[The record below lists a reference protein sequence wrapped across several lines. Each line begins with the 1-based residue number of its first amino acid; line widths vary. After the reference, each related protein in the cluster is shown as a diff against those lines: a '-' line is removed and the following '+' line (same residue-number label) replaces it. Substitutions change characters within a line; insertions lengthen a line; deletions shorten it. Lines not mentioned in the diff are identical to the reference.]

1 MGTLLMDVQSK
12 CRARDAFAATI
23 GPPLASTGSHLVR
36 AAPAGHQRG
45 LVMHNFIPPVSV
57 PARWRVLRLI
67 WPFVAIVLLLLALG
81 SASLQVIRG
90 VRAYISAESVWSNAQ
105 KVGVEAL
112 ERYAQTRNEDYF
124 DRYLDASAVVASAHA
139 ARVELDKPFPDFAL
153 ARNALLAARNHP
165 ADISGMIDLYRR
177 FRPLGFMDEGVR
189 LWVQS
194 DTLFARLDTAAQA
207 MHADV
212 RSGLS
217 AADLLPPLVE
227 IHALDRELTTVESA
241 FSGNF
246 AEASRQVERVLK
258 IATLAIAL
266 ALVAAAA
273 LRTQRLVRKEDAF
286 HMALRVSQQRYDYA
300 ISGTNDGIFDWTLA
314 NRELYLS
321 PRFEELLGHAPG
333 TLHESAGT
341 FLRRVHHAER
351 RRTLALLSRH
361 LANGQPFD
369 VEFRLRMNDGGY
381 RWFRSRGRSVMGERG
396 KPQRMAG
403 SLADI
408 SDRKRA
414 EAQTLEQKERAQV
427 TLASIADAVITVD
440 TSGGVEYMNP
450 VAERLTGWRH
460 DEAQGATLP
469 SVFAVLDEATG
480 TEISDP
486 VARAFVEGGT
496 IHSDGNVVL
505 RRRHDGPIAIDYS
518 AAPIR
523 DNTGNVAGV
532 VLVFHDMSRER
543 QYATRLAHLASHD
556 ALTGLLNRREFE
568 RRVTM
573 ALVESQYE
581 PHHHAVLYVDLDEFK
596 VVNDTC
602 GHAAGDE
609 LLRQVSAL
617 LRPRLREGDTLA
629 RLGGD
634 EFGVL
639 LEHCAP
645 EPAFVIADT
654 LRKTIGDFH
663 FQWNQRSFKI
673 GASVGVVNVAGGPQ
687 TLAGVL
693 AAADA
698 ACYMAKDKGRN
709 RVQMYSPESDEVTLR
724 KGEMEWVN
732 RIHRALAENRFCLYA
747 QPVQRTRGDD
757 ASPPY
762 TELLLR
768 LRGDEGELVPPTS
781 FIPAAE
787 RYHLMPAIDRWVIAS
802 AFALLARQFDDS
814 GAPDGVFAIN
824 VSGASIGDDD
834 FLDFVQ
840 AQFVRYAVPHASIC
854 FEITETTAVAS
865 LSKATEFMAAL
876 RGLGCRFALDDFGV
890 GVSSFTYLKHL
901 PVDYLKIDGSFV
913 KDMLQDPVNHA
924 MVEAI
929 HRIGHI
935 MGKKTIAESVEN
947 RDALKALRAIGVD
960 YAQGF
965 AIAVPAPFGPLR
977 AVRETPRRQAAAS
990 A

>member
-1 MGTLLMDVQSK
+1 
-12 CRARDAFAATI
+12 
-23 GPPLASTGSHLVR
+23 
-36 AAPAGHQRG
+36 
-45 LVMHNFIPPVSV
+45 MHNITSMAFQSG
-57 PARWRVLRLI
+57 RWRVVRLI
-67 WPFVAIVLLLLALG
+67 WPFIAIVIVMLALG
-81 SASLQVIRG
+81 TASLQVMRG
-90 VRAYISAESVWSNAQ
+90 VRAYISAESLWSNAQ
-105 KVGVEAL
+105 KASVEAL
-112 ERYAQTRNEDYF
+112 EQYAQTRNEDHF
-124 DRYLDASAVVASAHA
+124 DRYLDESAVLAGARA
-139 ARVELDKPFPDFAL
+139 ARIELDKPFPDL
-153 ARNALLAARNHP
+153 ARAKRGLIAARNHP
-165 ADISGMIDLYRR
+165 ADLNGMVDLFRR
-177 FRPLGFMDEGVR
+177 FRPVGFMAEGVR
-189 LWVQS
+189 LW
-194 DTLFARLDTAAQA
+194 TRLDGLVERLDAAARA
-207 MHADV
+207 MHAAVRDSRGAPVDV
-212 RSGLS
+212 MAS
-217 AADLLPPLVE
+217 LVE
-227 IHALDRELTTVESA
+227 IRAVDRELTSVERA
-241 FSGNF
+241 FSATF
-246 AEASRQVERVLK
+246 AEASRQVERVLAL
-258 IATLAIAL
+258 ATLAIAL
-266 ALVAAAA
+266 ALVAVAA
-273 LRTQRLVRKEDAF
+273 LRTQRLIRKEDAF
-286 HMALRVSQQRYDYA
+286 HTALRASQQRYDYA
-300 ISGTNDGIFDWTLA
+300 ISGTNDGIFDWSLA
-314 NRELYLS
+314 SRELYLS
-321 PRFEELLGHAPG
+321 PRFEALLGYAQG
-333 TLHESAGT
+333 TLRETAAT

-351 RRTLALLSRH
+351 RKTLRVLKEH
-361 LANGQPFD
+361 LARGDPFD
-369 VEFRLRMNDGGY
+369 VEFRLRMHDGSW
-381 RWFRSRGRSVMGERG
+381 RWFRTRGRSVLGDRG

-414 EAQTLEQKERAQV
+414 EAQTLEQTERAQV

-440 TSGGVEYMNP
+440 TAGNVEYMNP
-450 VAERLTGWRH
+450 VAERLTGWSN
-460 DEAQGATLP
+460 DEAHAVALP
-469 SVFAVLDEATG
+469 SIFAVLDEATG
-480 TEISDP
+480 VEMPDP
-486 VARAFVEGGT
+486 VARALRDGGT

-505 RRRHDGPIAIDYS
+505 RRRHDGPIAIDYA

-523 DNTGNVAGV
+523 DHARAIVGV

-543 QYATRLAHLASHD
+543 QYAMRLAHLASHD

-581 PHHHAVLYVDLDEFK
+581 ANHHAVLYVDLDEFK

-645 EPAFVIADT
+645 SPALAIADA
-654 LRKTIGDFH
+654 LRTTIGDFH

-673 GASVGVVNVAGGPQ
+673 GASVGVVNVAAGPQ

-698 ACYMAKDKGRN
+698 ACYTAKDKGRN
-709 RVQMYSPESDEVTLR
+709 RVQVYSPESHEVTLR

-732 RIHRALAENRFCLYA
+732 RIHRALADNRFCLYA
-747 QPVQRTRGDD
+747 QPVQSTRGDD
-757 ASPPY
+757 DFSPY

-768 LRGDEGELVPPTS
+768 LRGDDGELVPPTS

-787 RYHLMPAIDRWVIAS
+787 RYHLMPAIDRWVISS
-802 AFALLARQFDDS
+802 AFAMLQRQFDGEEPS
-814 GAPDGVFAIN
+814 TSVIAIN

-840 AQFVRYAVPHASIC
+840 AQFVRHAIPHARVC

-865 LSKATEFMAAL
+865 LSKATEFMRAL
-876 RGLGCRFALDDFGV
+876 RGHGCRFALDDFGV

-901 PVDYLKIDGSFV
+901 PVDFLKIDGSFV
-913 KDMLQDPVNHA
+913 KDMLSDPVNHA

-947 RDALKALRAIGVD
+947 RDAIKALRAIGVD

-965 AIAVPAPFGPLR
+965 AIAQPTPFGQLRPLR
-977 AVRETPRRQAAAS
+977 RVARRPSADAA
-990 A
+990 

>member
-1 MGTLLMDVQSK
+1 MTLP
-12 CRARDAFAATI
+12 T
-23 GPPLASTGSHLVR
+23 
-36 AAPAGHQRG
+36 APQQ
-45 LVMHNFIPPVSV
+45 
-57 PARWRVLRLI
+57 PARLRMIRLI

-81 SASLQVIRG
+81 TTSLQVIRG
-90 VRAYISAESVWSNAQ
+90 VRAYISAESVWTNAQ
-105 KVGVEAL
+105 KAAVEAL
-112 ERYAQTRNEDYF
+112 DQYAQTRNEDYF
-124 DRYLDASAVVASAHA
+124 DRYQEE
-139 ARVELDKPFPDFAL
+139 ARVLAGARVARIELDKPFPHFDV
-153 ARNALLAARNHP
+153 ARGGLLQARNHP
-165 ADISGMIDLYRR
+165 ADIGGMIDLFRR
-177 FRPLGFMDEGVR
+177 FRPVGFMADAVALWTKADE
-189 LWVQS
+189 
-194 DTLFARLDTAAQA
+194 LFARIEAIADD
-207 MHADV
+207 MHAV
-212 RSGLS
+212 IRSGHGS
-217 AADLLPPLVE
+217 TADLTPALVE
-227 IHALDRELTTVESA
+227 IRTLDRELTSVERA
-241 FSGNF
+241 FSATF
-246 AEASRQVERVLK
+246 AMASRQVERVLT
-258 IATLAIAL
+258 IVTVAIGV
-266 ALVAAAA
+266 ALVLVAI
-273 LRTQRLVRKEDAF
+273 LRTLRLIRKEDAF
-286 HMALRVSQQRYDYA
+286 LWALRASQQRYNYA
-300 ISGTNDGIFDWTLA
+300 ISGTNDGIWDWSLES
-314 NRELYLS
+314 RELYLS

-333 TLHESAGT
+333 TLRETAGS
-341 FLRRVHHAER
+341 FLRRVHPADR
-351 RRTLALLSRH
+351 RRAYALLREHLSR
-361 LANGQPFD
+361 GDPFD
-369 VEFRLRMNDGGY
+369 VEFRLRLADGEY
-381 RWFRSRGRSVMGERG
+381 RWFRTRGRSVLGERG

-414 EAQTLEQKERAQV
+414 EAQTLQQKERAQV

-440 TSGGVEYMNP
+440 TSGNVEYMNP
-450 VAERLTGWRH
+450 VAERLTGWQD
-460 DEAQGATLP
+460 DEARGLP
-469 SVFAVLDEATG
+469 VPTVFHVQDEATG
-480 TEISDP
+480 VDVSDP
-486 VARAFVEGGT
+486 VARAFAAGAAVSSE
-496 IHSDGNVVL
+496 GNVVL
-505 RRRHDGPIAIDYS
+505 RRRHDVPIAIDYS

-523 DNTGNVAGV
+523 DRGRDIVGV

-568 RRVTM
+568 RRVSM
-573 ALVESQYE
+573 VLVEGQYQARN
-581 PHHHAVLYVDLDEFK
+581 HAVLYLDLDEFK

-645 EPAFVIADT
+645 APAFAIADA
-654 LRKTIGDFH
+654 LRKSIGDFH

-673 GASVGVVNVAGGPQ
+673 GASVGVVNIAGGPD

-693 AAADA
+693 SAADA

-709 RVQMYSPESDEVTLR
+709 RVQIYSPESDEVTLR

-732 RIHRALAENRFCLYA
+732 RIHHALADNRFCLYA
-747 QPVQRTRGDD
+747 QPVHATLGGDGTP
-757 ASPPY
+757 AY

-768 LRGDEGELVPPTS
+768 LRGDDGALVPPTA

-787 RYHLMPAIDRWVIAS
+787 RYHLMPAIDRWVIS
-802 AFALLARQFDDS
+802 TAFGILARHFETA
-814 GAPDGVFAIN
+814 GAIEVGVCAIN

-840 AQFVRYAVPHASIC
+840 GQFLQHRIPHSHVC

-865 LSKATEFMAAL
+865 LTKATQFMTTL

-913 KDMLQDPVNHA
+913 KDMLQDPVNYA

-935 MGKKTIAESVEN
+935 MGKKTIAESVES
-947 RDALKALRAIGVD
+947 RDTVKALRAIGID

-965 AIAVPAPFGPLR
+965 AIAAPAPFRRLQALR
-977 AVRETPRRQAAAS
+977 RAGKREAANGR
-990 A
+990 

>member
-1 MGTLLMDVQSK
+1 M
-12 CRARDAFAATI
+12 
-23 GPPLASTGSHLVR
+23 
-36 AAPAGHQRG
+36 
-45 LVMHNFIPPVSV
+45 
-57 PARWRVLRLI
+57 
-67 WPFVAIVLLLLALG
+67 
-81 SASLQVIRG
+81 
-90 VRAYISAESVWSNAQ
+90 
-105 KVGVEAL
+105 
-112 ERYAQTRNEDYF
+112 
-124 DRYLDASAVVASAHA
+124 
-139 ARVELDKPFPDFAL
+139 
-153 ARNALLAARNHP
+153 
-165 ADISGMIDLYRR
+165 
-177 FRPLGFMDEGVR
+177 
-189 LWVQS
+189 
-194 DTLFARLDTAAQA
+194 
-207 MHADV
+207 
-212 RSGLS
+212 
-217 AADLLPPLVE
+217 
-227 IHALDRELTTVESA
+227 ESA

-246 AEASRQVERVLK
+246 AEASRQVERVLT

-286 HMALRVSQQRYDYA
+286 HMALRASQQRYDYA

-361 LANGQPFD
+361 LANGEPFD

-469 SVFAVLDEATG
+469 SVFAVQDEATG
-480 TEISDP
+480 TEIPDP

-523 DNTGNVAGV
+523 DNTGSVAGV

-787 RYHLMPAIDRWVIAS
+787 RYHLMPAIDRWVIGS
-802 AFALLARQFDDS
+802 AFALLARQFDDA
-814 GAPDGVFAIN
+814 GAPRRHLRDQRVGRIDRRRRLPRFRA
-824 VSGASIGDDD
+824 GA
-834 FLDFVQ
+834 
-840 AQFVRYAVPHASIC
+840 VRP
-854 FEITETTAVAS
+854 
-865 LSKATEFMAAL
+865 L
-876 RGLGCRFALDDFGV
+876 RGAARQHLLRDHRNDRRRIAVEGHRVHGGAARAR
-890 GVSSFTYLKHL
+890 L
-901 PVDYLKIDGSFV
+901 PVRARRFRRRRLVVHVPQASSGRLPQDRRQLRQGHAAGPGQPCDGRG
-913 KDMLQDPVNHA
+913 DPPHRPYHGEEDDRRVGREPRR
-924 MVEAI
+924 VESA
-929 HRIGHI
+929 
-935 MGKKTIAESVEN
+935 A
-947 RDALKALRAIGVD
+947 RDRRRLRARVRHRRT
-960 YAQGF
+960 
-965 AIAVPAPFGPLR
+965 R
-977 AVRETPRRQAAAS
+977 AVRAAS
-990 A
+990 RRAGDAEAPGGRQRLTGSNAFAGARILANSP

>member
-1 MGTLLMDVQSK
+1 MPGPLPAKRLA
-12 CRARDAFAATI
+12 CATI
-23 GPPLASTGSHLVR
+23 GPPIASTVADSPAPH
-36 AAPAGHQRG
+36 AARDGR
-45 LVMHNFIPPVSV
+45 LVMHNLTSLSLR

-81 SASLQVIRG
+81 TASLQVIRG

-105 KVGVEAL
+105 KAAVEAL
-112 ERYAQTRNEDYF
+112 EQYAQTRNEDYF
-124 DRYLDASAVVASAHA
+124 DRYLEESAVQAGART
-139 ARVELDKPFPDFAL
+139 ARVELDKPFPDFAT
-153 ARNALLAARNHP
+153 ARRGLLAARNHP
-165 ADISGMIDLYRR
+165 ADIAGMIDLFRR
-177 FRPLGFMDEGVR
+177 FRPMGFMADGVR
-189 LWVQS
+189 LWTQS
-194 DTLFARLDTAAQA
+194 DALYARIDAAARA
-207 MHADV
+207 MHAAV
-212 RSGLS
+212 QGGSGS
-217 AADLLPPLVE
+217 PADLQPWLVE
-227 IHALDRELTTVESA
+227 IRAVDRELTPVERA
-241 FSGNF
+241 FSGTF
-246 AEASRQVERVLK
+246 AEASRQVERVLTF
-258 IATLAIAL
+258 ATLAIAL
-266 ALVAAAA
+266 ALVAMAA

-286 HMALRVSQQRYDYA
+286 HTALRASQQRYDYA
-300 ISGTNDGIFDWTLA
+300 ISGTNDGIFDWSLA
-314 NRELYLS
+314 NHELYLS
-321 PRFEELLGHAPG
+321 PRFEQLLGHAPG
-333 TLHESAGT
+333 TLHESAGS
-341 FLRRVHHAER
+341 FLRRVHRDER
-351 RRTLALLSRH
+351 RHALALLKQH
-361 LANGQPFD
+361 LANGDPFD
-369 VEFRLRMNDGGY
+369 LEFRLRMADGSH
-381 RWFRSRGRSVMGERG
+381 RWFRFRGRSVIGERG

-403 SLADI
+403 SLADV
-408 SDRKRA
+408 SDRRRA

-440 TSGGVEYMNP
+440 TSGAVEYMNP
-450 VAERLTGWRH
+450 VAERLTGWRD
-460 DEAQGATLP
+460 DEAHGARLP
-469 SVFAVLDEATG
+469 SIFSVLDEATG
-480 TEISDP
+480 IEVPDP
-486 VARAFVEGGT
+486 VARSFVDGST
-496 IHSDGNVVL
+496 VHSDGNVVL
-505 RRRHDGPIAIDYS
+505 RRRHDSPIAIDYS

-523 DNTGNVAGV
+523 NNARTIVGA

-581 PHHHAVLYVDLDEFK
+581 AHNHAVLYVDLDEFK

-645 EPAFVIADT
+645 DPAFAIADA
-654 LRKTIGDFH
+654 LRTTIGDFH

-693 AAADA
+693 SAADA

-709 RVQMYSPESDEVTLR
+709 RVQMYTPESDEVTLR

-757 ASPPY
+757 VSPPY

-768 LRGDEGELVPPTS
+768 LRGDEGELIPPTS

-787 RYHLMPAIDRWVIAS
+787 RYHLMPAIDRWVISS
-802 AFALLARQFDDS
+802 AFALLARQFDAG
-814 GAPDGVFAIN
+814 GAPEGVFAIN

-865 LSKATEFMAAL
+865 LSKATEFMRAL

-913 KDMLQDPVNHA
+913 KDMLLDPVNHA

-977 AVRETPRRQAAAS
+977 AVYKAQRRQAAGA